1 MADFYKRTRI
11 FSTAAV
17 ILAVS
22 FAVFSEP
29 SSAADIGYVGDTT
42 YTLEKVSQGRFVY
55 PRAALRREIEGDVVL
70 ELTIGIDGTVV
81 DAFVLEA
88 SPPNRFEK
96 NALKWARSWLY
107 EPLIVDGK
115 AVQVERVRVPVRY
128 RLRKVASL

>member
-1 MADFYKRTRI
+1 MSGFYKRTRM
-11 FSTAAV
+11 FSTAA
-17 ILAVS
+17 IFIAAS
-22 FAVFSEP
+22 SAVFSAP
-29 SSAADIGYVGDTT
+29 SSQADIGYVGDTL

-55 PRAALRREIEGDVVL
+55 PRAALRREIEGEVVL
-70 ELTIGIDGTVV
+70 ELTIGVDGTVV

-107 EPLIVDGK
+107 EPLMVDGK
-115 AVQVERVRVPVRY
+115 AVQVEKVRVPVKY